1 MGAVIRPLYGNR
13 NSDMWGQSYVSVR
26 CQCCPHPLHLGSI
39 HPIIGSA
46 ISRCSLHNP
55 YFKRVLQG
63 DSPPS
68 SLCLIPPHFLMSF
81 PSLHPTTC
89 PITGA
94 PNHFSPLY
102 SLIHILS
109 ISTLLRLYSEIIAP
123 HQISSMEFFI
133 WLLLPCHVAVACRFL
148 FSNGVYHCYVLKSI
162 LFHACFRIHIYP
174 R

>member
-1 MGAVIRPLYGNR
+1 MEAVIRSLYGNR
-13 NSDMWGQSYVSVR
+13 NLDMWGQSYVSVR
-26 CQCCPHPLHLGSI
+26 CQRCPRPLHLGSI

-55 YFKRVLQG
+55 YFKRVLQI
-63 DSPPS
+63 DSSPS
-68 SLCLIPPHFLMSF
+68 SLCLVPPHFLISF
-81 PSLHPTTC
+81 SSLHPTTR

-94 PNHFSPLY
+94 QNHLSPLY

-123 HQISSMEFFI
+123 HQISSIEFI
-133 WLLLPCHVAVACRFL
+133 WLLLPCHVTVACFFI

-162 LFHACFRIHIYP
+162 LFHACSRIHMHP